1 MNKTFF
7 PTPTL
12 SEGQSSQDE
21 GQEDRH
27 MISKDK
33 AVLDTK
39 GQSGQRGIRIYLA
52 CVKKAL
58 QRWRLIGF

>member
-1 MNKTFF
+1 MNKTFSL
-7 PTPTL
+7 TPTL
-12 SEGQSSQDE
+12 SDGQSSQDE

-33 AVLDTK
+33 VVWDTK
-39 GQSGQRGIRIYLA
+39 GQSGQRRIRIYLA
-52 CVKKAL
+52 CGEKTL